1 MTLLPAQVGFVLGS
15 QPGGGV
21 LAFGAPT
28 VLNSTPAEA
37 VVSFDAM
44 VLLMM
49 LTFSASWR
57 ETPPP
62 SQPATLSAMMLF
74 VTVTL
79 FHRPGRKGRR
89 ATSVPLTSCNRMP
102 PPLPLSAVLPMIT
115 LLSITRLGPVPSLSA
130 GAQSVS
136 ATVLPH
142 STAPADPSG
151 AAPRTAIPPPLVGIE
166 MLLLWLK
173 RIQLC
178 EISPL

>member
-1 MTLLPAQVGFVLGS
+1 MSLLPAQVGFVLGS

-62 SQPATLSAMMLF
+62 SQP
-74 VTVTL
+74 VTL

-115 LLSITRLGPVPSLSA
+115 LLSITRLGPVPSLSP
-130 GAQSVS
+130 GAQSKS
-136 ATVLPH
+136 AVVLPH
-142 STAPADPSG
+142 SQL
-151 AAPRTAIPPPLVGIE
+151 PP
-166 MLLLWLK
+166 
-173 RIQLC
+173 
-178 EISPL
+178 